1 MGRLKRFGQEL
12 GKTFKSFSDSAGKVL
27 NSPIIQKISESDRI
41 MNEKIK
47 KATGGIE

>member
-12 GKTFKSFSDSAGKVL
+12 GKTFKSFGASAKKVMDSPVL
-27 NSPIIQKISESDRI
+27 KRLEESDRI

-47 KATGGIE
+47 KATGGID

>member
-12 GKTFKSFSDSAGKVL
+12 GKTFKGLGKATEKVL
-27 NSPIIQKISESDRI
+27 NSPVLKKIEESDRI